1 MSGIKHLVTFDDLT
15 KDEVIN
21 LVKQA
26 DGFSKGER
34 KSLEGKVVANLFFEP
49 STRTKNSF
57 VMAQKKLGVQSMEF
71 DESFSS
77 TTKGETLYDTVK
89 AFEAIGVDG
98 LVIRHPDN
106 NYFDQLIPQLTI
118 PILNGGDG
126 SGNHPSQSLL
136 DLLTIWQE
144 FGRFEGLKI
153 AIVGDVVNSRVA
165 HTNVQIMER
174 LGMEIHLVAPEM
186 FQEEGYVWHEL
197 DDILEKMDVVM
208 LLRIQHERH
217 QDSMSISK
225 EEYHMRYGMSS
236 EREKRMKEGAIIMHP
251 GPINH
256 GVELADG
263 LMECGRSRVLKQ
275 IENGVYARMAIINRS
290 LVS

>member
-1 MSGIKHLVTFDDLT
+1 MNNIKHLVTLDGLT

-34 KSLEGKVVANLFFEP
+34 HSLQGKVVANLFFEP

-57 VMAQKKLGVQSMEF
+57 VMAQKKLGVQTMEF
-71 DESFSS
+71 DDSCSS

-106 NYFDQLIPQLTI
+106 NYFDQLIPQLSI

-144 FGRFEGLKI
+144 FGRFEGLKV
-153 AIVGDVVNSRVA
+153 AIVGDIVNSRVA
-165 HTNVQIMER
+165 HTNVEIMER
-174 LGMEIHLVAPEM
+174 LGMDVHLVAPKM
-186 FQEEGYVWHEL
+186 FQESGYVWHEL
-197 DDILEKMDVVM
+197 DDVLEEMDVVM

-217 QDSMSISK
+217 KNSMSISK
-225 EEYHMRYGMSS
+225 EEYHIKYGLSV
-236 EREKRMKEGAIIMHP
+236 EREQKMKEGSIIMHP

-263 LMECGRSRVLKQ
+263 LMECPRSRVLKQ

-290 LVS
+290 LAG